1 MFKISISSFGFIRQN
16 KVFSTS
22 YFCNNFSTK
31 VPLIENFQTTW
42 PHPRPSAKVIAE
54 LPKRTV
60 PEKSLHFTMKATLD
74 HGMSIF
80 YPHLNMHPADLKVT
94 MSVRFMI
101 MILIIS

>member
-1 MFKISISSFGFIRQN
+1 MFKKSILSSFGIITQQKTVIFS
-16 KVFSTS
+16 STS
-22 YFCNNFSTK
+22 FFRKNFSSK

-60 PEKSLHFTMKATLD
+60 PEKNLHFTMKATLD

-94 MSVRFMI
+94 MSVSKF
-101 MILIIS
+101 